1 GAEVILADRVTAM
14 DGELLSALLRDR
26 QATLMQATP
35 ATWRVLID
43 AGWKGGADFR
53 VLCGGEPLPP
63 DLARTLLTRCGALW
77 NLYGP
82 TETTVWSTSCQV
94 TDPDRGISIGRPI
107 ANTTVWV
114 LDEQG
119 QPCPL
124 GVPGELCIGGDG
136 VTLGYLGRADLTAER
151 FVADPYSDQPG
162 AKLYRTGDRGRWRA
176 DGTLE
181 HLGRL
186 DFQVKVRGYRIEP
199 GEIGTAVAAW
209 PGVAQ
214 AIVMVRE
221 DRPGDVRLVGYA
233 VPQPG
238 AKVDEGKIVERL
250 KSALPEY
257 MVPQHVVV
265 LEQVPLLPNGK
276 IDRKSL
282 PVPDLSA
289 RSVE

>member
-1 GAEVILADRVTAM
+1 ER
-14 DGELLSALLRDR
+14 
-26 QATLMQATP
+26 
-35 ATWRVLID
+35 
-43 AGWKGGADFR
+43 
-53 VLCGGEPLPP
+53 
-63 DLARTLLTRCGALW
+63 
-77 NLYGP
+77 
-82 TETTVWSTSCQV
+82 
-94 TDPDRGISIGRPI
+94 
-107 ANTTVWV
+107 
-114 LDEQG
+114 G

-151 FVADPYSDQPG
+151 FVADPYSDLPG

-176 DGTLE
+176 DGTVE

-186 DFQVKVRGYRIEP
+186 DFQVKVRGYRIEL
-199 GEIGTAVAAW
+199 GEIEPALAAC

-257 MVPQHVVV
+257 MVPQHLVV

-289 RSVE
+289 RSVELVPPRNDMERAIATSMARVLGLPEVGIHDNFFSLGGHSLLAAQLTSRLNRELGVALSLR